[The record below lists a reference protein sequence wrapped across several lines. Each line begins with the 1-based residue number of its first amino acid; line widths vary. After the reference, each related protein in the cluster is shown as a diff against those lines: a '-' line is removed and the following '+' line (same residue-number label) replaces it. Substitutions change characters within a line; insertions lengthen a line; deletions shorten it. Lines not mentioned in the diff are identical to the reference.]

1 MALLSDTQRRYRILF
16 ENHVDTKTGDIF
28 DKEFERDILKLR
40 LLGADMLKKDRPG
53 VMMSAPLRRFILKY
67 EFPYLMRDF
76 LYIYA
81 HEGTI
86 DFQLIGS
93 GMLLVSE
100 ADKVAVGS
108 RADESKAYRSY
119 KDTRSK
125 HGDDDLKLVLNPN
138 STKKEAM
145 QFLDMH
151 WDSFVKPR
159 RSKSFLYGLSERV
172 REQYNAKRD
181 YRVLELLEDY
191 KPKDVSIMISKEYPG
206 YTPTYV
212 DFAKIKKRRKPKKI
226 TI

>member
-1 MALLSDTQRRYRILF
+1 MTGLTETQKRYKILF
-16 ENHVDTKTGDIF
+16 ENHVNSKTGEVF
-28 DKEFERDILKLR
+28 DKEFERDTLKLR
-40 LLGADMLKKDRPG
+40 SLGADMLKKDRPG
-53 VMMSAPLRRFILKY
+53 GMLSTPFRRFILKY

-76 LYIYA
+76 LYLYA
-81 HEGTI
+81 IEGTI
-86 DFQLIGS
+86 DFHLIES

-212 DFAKIKKRRKPKKI
+212 DFAKIKKRRKPKNI